1 MKNTKIPDDLLPEED
16 KMIGG
21 GDGLDYEFLMV
32 FVPGGDAMIMS
43 DFKRE
48 CLNEENQPEPGE
60 YAVIPANED
69 GELLFDK
76 ETQGR
81 LLKQVWGYN
90 PFAGGDTP

>member
-1 MKNTKIPDDLLPEED
+1 MKNTDIPTELLPEED
-16 KMIGG
+16 KVIG
-21 GDGLDYEFLMV
+21 GDGLDYEYLMV

-43 DFKRE
+43 DFKLE
-48 CLNEENQPEPGE
+48 YLNGENRLEPDE